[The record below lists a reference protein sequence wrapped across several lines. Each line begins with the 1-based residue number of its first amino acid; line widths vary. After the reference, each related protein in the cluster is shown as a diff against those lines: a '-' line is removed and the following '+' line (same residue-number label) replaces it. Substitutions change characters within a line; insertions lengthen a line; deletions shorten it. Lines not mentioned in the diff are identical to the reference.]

1 MVGWLSG
8 GSVTDC
14 VVRRRLSPCVRDCK
28 RQQKRSLNVLCVRSI
43 LWDEMTTNS
52 FPGGGVCAL
61 EKKKKKKKRRE
72 NLEGGSGRSGPEWV
86 VGGYPLSC
94 VRGMSG
100 VWCSYG
106 TCNVSSS
113 LFYWLPQS
121 SFVTRCISCVFT
133 TITH

>member
-61 EKKKKKKKRRE
+61 EKKKKRRKK
-72 NLEGGSGRSGPEWV
+72 EGKTWRAG
-86 VGGYPLSC
+86 VGGQAP
-94 VRGMSG
+94 SG
-100 VWCSYG
+100 LWGG
-106 TCNVSSS
+106 TPFPV
-113 LFYWLPQS
+113 
-121 SFVTRCISCVFT
+121 
-133 TITH
+133 

>member
-61 EKKKKKKKRRE
+61 EKKKKEEKKKGKPGGRE
-72 NLEGGSGRSGPEWV
+72 WAVRPRVGCGGVPPFLCERNVRCLVQLWNV
-86 VGGYPLSC
+86 QC
-94 VRGMSG
+94 VK
-100 VWCSYG
+100 
-106 TCNVSSS
+106 
-113 LFYWLPQS
+113 
-121 SFVTRCISCVFT
+121 
-133 TITH
+133 